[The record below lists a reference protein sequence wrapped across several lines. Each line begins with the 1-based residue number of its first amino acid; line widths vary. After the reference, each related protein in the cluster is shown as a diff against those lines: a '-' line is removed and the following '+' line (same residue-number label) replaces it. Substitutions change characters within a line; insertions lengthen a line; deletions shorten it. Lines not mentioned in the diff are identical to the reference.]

1 MQMNETYKLYNRDN
15 QIEYKSSIKLF
26 AAYKK
31 NPKTYKK
38 ILMWKH
44 IHRNKRKEWNE
55 LYYENASGYI
65 LIRQS
70 RWGIFT
76 GIKEDIT

>member
-26 AAYKK
+26 TAYQKK
-31 NPKTYKK
+31 EKPTKK

-44 IHRNKRKEWNE
+44 IHRNKRK
-55 LYYENASGYI
+55 
-65 LIRQS
+65 
-70 RWGIFT
+70 
-76 GIKEDIT
+76 